1 MRLLTP
7 RERPLAGSIYYERAS
22 GHQPTHGR
30 HAGGAPLPPRGLGL
44 RGEGGRLPAVA
55 YKEGDQV
62 RLISRQGKDFTKR
75 FPELRE

>member
-1 MRLLTP
+1 M
-7 RERPLAGSIYYERAS
+7 
-22 GHQPTHGR
+22 
-30 HAGGAPLPPRGLGL
+30 
-44 RGEGGRLPAVA
+44 VA